1 MTASTITFTKKAQ
14 NKKAGLTLLE
24 LQDFVNEAIQANADP
39 LRPVKVT
46 VGFRSQIQTITA
58 ESDGE

>member
-1 MTASTITFTKKAQ
+1 MTVSLRYTRKALD
-14 NKKAGLTLLE
+14 KKAGMTLLE

-39 LRPVKVT
+39 LKPVRIT
-46 VGFRSQIQTITA
+46 IGFRSQIQTITA